1 MAHSVAASRIVS
13 RSKGFSVLELAVV
26 LAVSL
31 TLAAVAVPAATNMI
45 SLFKLRNSVAEY
57 AGILQQTRIRSVQDS
72 KYYSAYFN
80 TSTKSVQAFI
90 GIKGSTVD
98 PSDPL
103 VAWTPEVQPQVK
115 SNAPNPTGL
124 KAAFL
129 PAGTSITPV
138 DASVSSSPVTFG
150 PMGLP
155 CVVSSGVC
163 ATPGQ
168 ATAYWVF
175 FQDTATQQWEAVT
188 VTPAGYIQKWT
199 YSGTTWS
206 SL

>member
-1 MAHSVAASRIVS
+1 M
-13 RSKGFSVLELAVV
+13 
-26 LAVSL
+26 

-57 AGILQQTRIRSVQDS
+57 AGIIQQTRIRSVQDS

-90 GIKGSTVD
+90 GIKGSTID
-98 PSDPL
+98 PKNDPV
-103 VAWTPEVQPQVK
+103 VAWSPEVQPQVK
-115 SNAPNPTGL
+115 GNAPNTTGL

-138 DASVSSSPVTFG
+138 DATVSTTPVTFG

-155 CVVSSGVC
+155 CQLSSVGVC
-163 ATPGQ
+163 ATSGQ
-168 ATAYWVF
+168 ATAYWAF
-175 FQDTATQQWEAVT
+175 FQDSTSQQWEAVT
-188 VTPAGYIQKWT
+188 VTPAGYIQKWA